1 MREADRIRI
10 EALTRMLMRFG
21 HDATG
26 ADVRARTIYLVQ
38 IGYISDAVAGIDRP
52 VRLKRIPEYVSIFTG
67 QAPQSREMERF
78 RARNKLQ
85 PAGNL

>member
-1 MREADRIRI
+1 
-10 EALTRMLMRFG
+10 MRFG
-21 HDATG
+21 HDETG
-26 ADVRARTIYLVQ
+26 ADVRARTVYLVQ
-38 IGYISDAVAGIDRP
+38 IGYITMQSQEP
-52 VRLKRIPEYVSIFTG
+52 TEVRLKRIPEYVSIFTG